1 MELSHSAPPAFVLI
15 DALMEPEK
23 KPRFF
28 GRSHWSR
35 FLAPVFFTALLF
47 HAVSATG
54 WTRVFG
60 ELSTEGLR
68 VLICTPDG
76 AVFVTLD
83 ADGRPIETP

>member
-1 MELSHSAPPAFVLI
+1 
-15 DALMEPEK
+15 MEPEK
-23 KPRFF
+23 RSRFL

-35 FLAPVFFTALLF
+35 LLAPVFFAALLF
-47 HAVSATG
+47 HAVSVTG

-76 AVFVTLD
+76 AIFVTLGK
-83 ADGRPIETP
+83 DGRPIETP